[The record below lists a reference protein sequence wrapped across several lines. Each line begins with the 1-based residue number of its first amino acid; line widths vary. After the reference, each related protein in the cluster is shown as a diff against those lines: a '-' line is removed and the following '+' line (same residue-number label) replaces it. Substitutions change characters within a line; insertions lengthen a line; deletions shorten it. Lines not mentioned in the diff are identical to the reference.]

1 MEKIMHPIII
11 LGSGLAGIT
20 LLRELR
26 KLDKDV
32 PVTLVT
38 ADDGAFYSKP
48 NLSNALTL
56 GKSAAQLAQTTATQL
71 ASQLKAEI
79 LTHTQALAIRVDEQI
94 AETSAG
100 CLPYSQLVLAIGAHP
115 VRLPLQGNAAEEVMS
130 VNNLFDYTE
139 FREKLAGKKRVAI
152 LGAGLIGCEFAN
164 DINTAGFACDVFD
177 LAPQPLGR
185 LLPAQAADFFRNR
198 FEESGVRFHLQ
209 TTIASVVR
217 QDAGYVLTDS
227 HGAAHRADLV
237 LSAVGLKPATELA
250 QNAGLNINRG
260 IVVDQYLRTSHPN
273 IFALGDCAEVQGM
286 VLPFVQPIFHAA
298 RALAKTLGGEMTGLH
313 YPAMPVVVKT
323 PACPTVVCPPPAG
336 ASGSWHAT
344 SDATGVRALFK
355 DAAGNA
361 LGFVLL
367 GGGAVNERAALVMQ
381 MPPWLEQPAIS
392 PAT

>member
-1 MEKIMHPIII
+1 MHPIII

-20 LLRELR
+20 LLRALR
-26 KLDKDV
+26 KLDKEV
-32 PVTLVT
+32 PVTLIT

-56 GKSAAQLAQTTATQL
+56 GKSAAQLAQTNATQL
-71 ASQLKAEI
+71 ASQLNAEI
-79 LTHTQALAIRVDEQI
+79 LTHTQVLAIRADERI
-94 AETSAG
+94 VETSAG
-100 CLPYSQLVLAIGAHP
+100 HLPYSQLVLAIGAYP
-115 VRLPLQGNAAEEVMS
+115 VRLPLQGDAAEEVLS
-130 VNNLFDYTE
+130 VNTLSDYAV

-164 DINTAGFACDVFD
+164 DLRVAGIACDVFD

-185 LLPAQAADFFRNR
+185 LLPVQAADFFRTR
-198 FEESGVRFHLQ
+198 FEEAGVRFHLQ
-209 TTIASVVR
+209 TSIASIVR
-217 QDAGYVLTDS
+217 QGAAYVLTDS
-227 HGAAHRADLV
+227 HGAAHTADLV

-250 QNAGLNINRG
+250 QAAGLNINRG

-286 VLPFVQPIFHAA
+286 VLPYVQPIMHGA
-298 RALAKTLGGEMTGLH
+298 RALAKTLDGEMTALH

-344 SDATGVRALFK
+344 SDAMGVRALFK
-355 DAAGNA
+355 DVTGTVI
-361 LGFVLL
+361 GFVLL
-367 GGGAVNERAALVMQ
+367 GAEAVNERAALVMQ
-381 MPPWLEQPAIS
+381 MPPWLEKPAIS
-392 PAT
+392 PVT